1 MQAQGKGGAGRG
13 RGAGVLSARGGG
25 LGGRNGGGRGAIV
38 STENAKVT
46 LLKLCDKLKLQPA
59 VFTVMDAPLAPGL
72 TQAAIVCLPVL
83 RPE

>member
-1 MQAQGKGGAGRG
+1 M
-13 RGAGVLSARGGG
+13 
-25 LGGRNGGGRGAIV
+25 
-38 STENAKVT
+38 T